1 MNKLNSFFS
10 IFFIFFFLIFFSYI
24 FVVIFIDPYDIFHQ
38 TKFEKINNKK
48 YFHLEREY
56 VHKEINLLRNNP
68 NILLL
73 GSSSS
78 LIGFELHNYKN
89 FKNKKVYNFGLSGVG
104 PYEMNLYMSELID
117 NLDNLEKVIIGLD
130 FFMFHNERVIRPQF
144 YEFDY
149 TNKFMNV
156 FKLGRIILTKSCAK
170 DTFLT
175 LYKNMTDKTVSNEI
189 TFYGNLKSDLVYNS
203 LLSKYGSNEEIFI
216 NFLKS
221 DFNDSKNSLQNYNIS
236 DKELQNL
243 DKLIKLLEENNINKF
258 DTVNVDKFNETFEIF
273 DRNLFNCMK
282 KEAYFINVGRGKTVN
297 ENHLYEALRKKIFAG
312 GALDVFYDE
321 PLNKNSNLLKL
332 KNLIITPHIA
342 GLHNKYWQKES
353 MLFERNLDRF
363 LMSKKLINQ
372 LV

>member
-243 DKLIKLLEENNINKF
+243 DKLIKLLEENNIRYDLFLAPVHNIYLESLMKIGKRDEIKF
-258 DTVNVDKFNETFEIF
+258 LKKKLANFDKFHDFMNYSILTDEIISDSMNLYIDPVHFYPIVGNEILDNIF
-273 DRNLFNCMK
+273 K
-282 KEAYFINVGRGKTVN
+282 KSSFKRKQDLDLEKRYLWLENDSVSSKIIN
-297 ENHLYEALRKKIFAG
+297 KIF
-312 GALDVFYDE
+312 
-321 PLNKNSNLLKL
+321 
-332 KNLIITPHIA
+332 
-342 GLHNKYWQKES
+342 
-353 MLFERNLDRF
+353 
-363 LMSKKLINQ
+363 
-372 LV
+372 